1 MLPPNI
7 KPDWS
12 SDDALALRA
21 FLQSDTGQRAL
32 HHLAESAP
40 ALLDGSDVNKT
51 LVASGCVKGF
61 SDAINALISL
71 TVETPESITPVK
83 SAFPDLDDESSWNP
97 DNTPR

>member
-7 KPDWS
+7 KPDWT
-12 SDDALALRA
+12 SDDAIALRT

-32 HHLAESAP
+32 YHLSENAP

-61 SDAINALISL
+61 SEAVNALISL
-71 TVETPESITPVK
+71 TVETPNSIPEK
-83 SAFPDLDDESSWNP
+83 SAYPDLDNDSEWQDSPNP
-97 DNTPR
+97 